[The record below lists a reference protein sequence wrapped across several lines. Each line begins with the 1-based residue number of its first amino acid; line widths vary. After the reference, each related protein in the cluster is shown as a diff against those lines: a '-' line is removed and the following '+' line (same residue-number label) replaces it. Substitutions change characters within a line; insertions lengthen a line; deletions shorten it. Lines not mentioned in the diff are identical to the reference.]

1 MEEFIGGEEESGG
14 ELGDVDAA
22 DEEADAEELG
32 AAEETG
38 EDEE

>member
-1 MEEFIGGEEESGG
+1 MEEFIGDEEESGG
-14 ELGDVDAA
+14 ELGDVDAG

-32 AAEETG
+32 AAEEAG